1 MNYRFSYVTEHY
13 INNVITITHNVKFQ
27 HNANCQLNADHY
39 LLYRCRNRIVK
50 MDNWF
55 ENTVPQMLPKEFR
68 HFFRMYDQTLANL
81 TLLLSHHPRLHKR
94 STKAIPIEKK
104 IAMAC
109 TYLGTISPT
118 LQYVLLNVYAIQP
131 LRVTCTT

>member
-1 MNYRFSYVTEHY
+1 
-13 INNVITITHNVKFQ
+13 
-27 HNANCQLNADHY
+27 
-39 LLYRCRNRIVK
+39 

-68 HFFRMYDQTLANL
+68 CFFRMYDQTLGNL
-81 TLLLSHHPRLHKR
+81 TLLLSRHPRLHKR
-94 STKAIPIEKK
+94 STKAIRIEKK

-118 LQYVLLNVYAIQP
+118 LQYVLLNVYAIQA
-131 LRVTCTT
+131 